1 MKTLKDYGAH
11 DIWEPGYTDF
21 DSTAALQAALDAG
34 DVLLDGTYKTSAPLR
49 VTHSLVGWGKYP
61 TLVATITEPGRAAI
75 ECLGE
80 GNTGANSARLE
91 NFRIALTP
99 QSHKESW
106 CLRAGDCRGFA
117 AKRII
122 CDGPNGLRLRV
133 GSSASYAQID
143 TVFDQCRFA
152 SNYAAQWWAN
162 DDEAQ
167 AYAVA
172 PESAGAA
179 WDNVAFRSCTFQGLV
194 RTRAFVVLFDCCQF
208 STNPKRQHQN
218 GTPWGHNLWVPIGS
232 ATVRDCYFEDHDT
245 AIEIAPGE
253 GPIGQVLV
261 TGSRFSGITNYGIDS
276 EVGVWLTSYGAAFPV
291 GYVGVRD
298 SEFGRQYAARVRV
311 THPTAKVSQSNV
323 RWI

>member
-1 MKTLKDYGAH
+1 MKTLADYGAH
-11 DIWEPGYTDF
+11 DIWEPGYSDF
-21 DSTAALQAALDAG
+21 DSTAAIQAALDAG
-34 DVLLDGTYKTSAPLR
+34 DVVLDGTYKTSAPLR
-49 VTHSLVGWGKYP
+49 ITHSLVGWGKYP
-61 TLVATITEPGRAAI
+61 TLISTILEPGRAAI

-80 GNTGANSARLE
+80 GNTQANSARLE

-99 QSHKESW
+99 QSHRESW
-106 CLRAGDCRGFA
+106 CLRVGDCRGFA

-122 CDGPNGLRLRV
+122 CDGPNGLRLRI

-143 TVFDQCRFA
+143 TVFEQCRFA

-172 PESAGAA
+172 PESAGAS
-179 WDNVAFRSCTFQGLV
+179 WDNVAFRSCTFQGLA
-194 RTRAFVVLFDCCQF
+194 RTRASICVFDDCQF

-218 GTPWGHNLWVPIGS
+218 GTPWGHNLWIPIGS

-253 GPIGQVLV
+253 GPIGVVSLDAC
-261 TGSRFSGITNYGIDS
+261 RFSGVTNYGIDS
-276 EVGVWLTSYGAAFPV
+276 EVGVLVNDYGTGMSAGSIV
-291 GYVGVRD
+291 LRD
-298 SEFGRQYAARVRV
+298 CQFGRQYAARVRRV
-311 THPTAKVSQSNV
+311 SLAAKVSETNT